1 LDATTIR
8 NFTQAAVVVLCL
20 GQCAAP
26 SRVSAPDLHAQATA
40 AALDKKFPSPDL
52 SFLVLDERGQVMAQR
67 WDEPASELPVGSLT
81 KPFLAVAYGR
91 THDSFPQYR
100 CEGKQTCWLRR
111 GHGTLGI
118 RDAIAFSCNSYF
130 HQLVAGAAPGFAKP
144 TIESF
149 GLTAQAWSA
158 DKHGLG
164 GKAAPLA
171 LVHAYLELAKH
182 SQEEAVVPV
191 LKGMELSAQKGTA
204 AAAGIELR
212 SLPALAKTG
221 TAPCTHRKKAPGDGF
236 ALVMA
241 PADHP
246 RVVLLVRVHGK
257 PGSVA
262 AGVAGRMVAAI
273 ESEGPAR

>member
-1 LDATTIR
+1 
-8 NFTQAAVVVLCL
+8 
-20 GQCAAP
+20 
-26 SRVSAPDLHAQATA
+26 
-40 AALDKKFPSPDL
+40 
-52 SFLVLDERGQVMAQR
+52 MAQR
-67 WDEPASELPVGSLT
+67 WDEPAHEVPIGSLT
-81 KPFLAVAYGR
+81 KPFIAVAYGR

-100 CEGKQTCWLRR
+100 CEGKQTCWLQR

-130 HQLVAGAAPGFAKP
+130 HQLVAGAAPGFATP
-144 TIESF
+144 TLESF
-149 GLTAQAWSA
+149 GLNIRAWA
-158 DKHGLG
+158 EDKHGPG

-182 SQEEAVVPV
+182 SQEEAAVLV

-204 AAAGIELR
+204 AAVGVELPR
-212 SLPALAKTG
+212 MQALAKTG

-246 RVVLLVRVHGK
+246 RVVLLVRIHGK
-257 PGSVA
+257 PGSFA
-262 AGVAGRMVAAI
+262 AGVAGRMIAAI

>member
-1 LDATTIR
+1 M
-8 NFTQAAVVVLCL
+8 LCL
-20 GQCAAP
+20 GHCAAS
-26 SRVSAPDLHAQATA
+26 SRVSALDLHAQATA

-52 SFLVLDERGQVMAQR
+52 SFLVLDEQGQVMAQR
-67 WDEPASELPVGSLT
+67 WDEPAREVPIGSLT
-81 KPFLAVAYGR
+81 KPFVAVAYGR

-100 CEGKQTCWLRR
+100 CEGKKTCWLQR

-130 HQLVAGAAPGFAKP
+130 HQLVASAEPDFATP
-144 TIESF
+144 TLESF
-149 GLTAQAWSA
+149 GLNSRAWTQ
-158 DKHGLG
+158 DKQGPG

-182 SQEEAVVPV
+182 SHEEAVVPV

-204 AAAGIELR
+204 ATVHLELPR
-212 SLPALAKTG
+212 LPALAKTG

-257 PGSVA
+257 PGSFA
-262 AGVAGRMVAAI
+262 AGVAGRMIAVI
-273 ESEGPAR
+273 ESAGPAR

>member
-1 LDATTIR
+1 L
-8 NFTQAAVVVLCL
+8 LCL
-20 GQCAAP
+20 GQYAAS

-40 AALDKKFPSPDL
+40 AALDKKFPSSDL

-67 WDEPASELPVGSLT
+67 WDEPAHEVPIGSLT
-81 KPFLAVAYGR
+81 KPFIAVAYGR

-130 HQLVAGAAPGFAKP
+130 HELVAGAAPGFATP
-144 TIESF
+144 TLENF
-149 GLTAQAWSA
+149 GLNARAWA
-158 DKHGLG
+158 EDKHGPG

-191 LKGMELSAQKGTA
+191 LKGMEMSAQKGTA
-204 AAAGIELR
+204 AAVGVELPR
-212 SLPALAKTG
+212 MQTLAKTG

-246 RVVLLVRVHGK
+246 RVALLVRIHGK
-257 PGSVA
+257 PGSFA
-262 AGVAGRMVAAI
+262 AGVAGRMIAVI

>member
-1 LDATTIR
+1 LRFA
-8 NFTQAAVVVLCL
+8 
-20 GQCAAP
+20 
-26 SRVSAPDLHAQATA
+26 APDLHAQAAA

-67 WDEPASELPVGSLT
+67 WDEPSREVSIGSLT
-81 KPFLAVAYGR
+81 KPFIAVAYRR

-100 CEGKQTCWLRR
+100 CEGKQTCWLQR

-130 HQLVAGAAPGFAKP
+130 HQLAASASPGFATP
-144 TIESF
+144 TLESF
-149 GLTAQAWSA
+149 GLNSRAWEQ
-158 DKHGLG
+158 DKHSLG

-182 SQEEAVVPV
+182 SQEETVAPV
-191 LKGMELSAQKGTA
+191 LRGMELSASKGTA
-204 AAAGIELR
+204 AAVGVELPR
-212 SLPALAKTG
+212 LPALAKTG

-257 PGSVA
+257 PGSLA
-262 AGVAGRMVAAI
+262 AGVAGRMIATI
-273 ESEGPAR
+273 ESESPAR